1 NSVRAYSSSPRRLRY
16 PRQQT
21 RLGLGKEIVFRRLF
35 NTGETTTAPEA
46 LGALERLLRLHV
58 PTERAE
64 EALKTLAA
72 TFPGDVRGYV
82 VVGSDEEGYRFD
94 AQVGYGPGLVEL
106 KAANGPWRSP
116 GPRLVP
122 NIVAEMFTP
131 NDATTRAQ
139 YAEVGLREASATMV
153 APVEGRFARY

>member
-1 NSVRAYSSSPRRLRY
+1 RSRRTRRSSSSATSSWSSLGSDAPSILTRMALRTTSGLSRMYLRSSMSNSVRAYSSSPRRLRY

-46 LGALERLLRLHV
+46 LGSLERLLRLHV

-82 VVGSDEEGYRFD
+82 VGGSDEEGYRFD
-94 AQVGYGPGLVEL
+94 AQ
-106 KAANGPWRSP
+106 
-116 GPRLVP
+116 
-122 NIVAEMFTP
+122 
-131 NDATTRAQ
+131 
-139 YAEVGLREASATMV
+139 
-153 APVEGRFARY
+153 